1 MGKILV
7 VEDDKLITWSMR
19 EIISQARHEMDVCD
33 SIQEALALLKER
45 EYILAF
51 VDMDIKEMD
60 VEYFRAG
67 ISNEFLE
74 TRLVLITSMTRNR
87 FDEMFPMF
95 CPLEVIEKP
104 FQTETIRA
112 LVKRTLEL
120 T

>member
-7 VEDDKLITWSMR
+7 VEDDKLIGWSLR
-19 EIISQARHEMDVCD
+19 EIISQASHEMDVCG
-33 SIQEALALLKER
+33 SIPEALALLDES
-45 EYILAF
+45 EYVLAF

-60 VEYFRAG
+60 AEALRSGLPSGFQE
-67 ISNEFLE
+67 S
-74 TRLVLITSMTRNR
+74 RLVLITSMTRSR
-87 FDEMFPMF
+87 FDENYPGFRS
-95 CPLEVIEKP
+95 LAVIEKP